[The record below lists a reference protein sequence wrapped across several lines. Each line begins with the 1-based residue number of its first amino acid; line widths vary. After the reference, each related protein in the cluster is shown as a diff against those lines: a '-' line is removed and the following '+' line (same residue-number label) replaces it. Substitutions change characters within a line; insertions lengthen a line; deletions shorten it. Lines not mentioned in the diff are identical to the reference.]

1 MSHVSD
7 AISLVHHFIVE
18 LLAHT
23 CPDKQVMS
31 QLWDNVLLE
40 KLQESYKRSMLH
52 ASFLLEVEREG
63 KPTTYNQYFN
73 AELQKCQGKRLQES
87 LSSLAIQVGDMQG
100 PVVSL
105 SSLSSLDITKS
116 NPGQVREHLH
126 DILESYYKVSVKR
139 FVDVI
144 CQQVIDHFLLNG
156 KDSPLHV
163 FSTDLVFDLSAD
175 ALEMIAGED
184 QATKQERER
193 LRREMESLEAAKRIL
208 NG

>member
-7 AISLVHHFIVE
+7 AIALVHHFIVA

-23 CPDKQVMS
+23 CADKQVMT

-40 KLQESYKRSMLH
+40 KLQESYKRSMRH
-52 ASFLLEVEREG
+52 ASFLLGVEREG
-63 KPTTYNQYFN
+63 KPTTYNQHFA
-73 AELQKCQGKRLQES
+73 AELQKGHAKRLQKS
-87 LSSLAIQVGDMQG
+87 LSNLAIHTSTMEGPMIRLASLGALDM
-100 PVVSL
+100 
-105 SSLSSLDITKS
+105 TKS
-116 NPGQVREHLH
+116 NPEQVREYLH

-139 FVDVI
+139 FVDTI

-175 ALEMIAGED
+175 TLEMIASED

-193 LRREMESLEAAKRIL
+193 LRTEMERLEAAMLVVR
-208 NG
+208 G